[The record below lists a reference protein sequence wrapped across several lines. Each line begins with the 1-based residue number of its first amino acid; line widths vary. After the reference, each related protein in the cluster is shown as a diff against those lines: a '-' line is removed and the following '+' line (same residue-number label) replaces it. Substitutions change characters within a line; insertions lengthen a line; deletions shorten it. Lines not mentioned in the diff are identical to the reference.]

1 MPDTPAKGYDFGRLK
16 SWVVWAVLYM
26 HIHIYAVVVSC
37 VIIPWFENSVPGVT
51 NLGIL
56 TINTA
61 FSIVCYVLCVVKDAG
76 RVPEDWQPDEESNQ
90 LVVQVKKKGGGTR
103 FCQKC
108 EKPKPPRCHHCRV
121 CRRCVLRMD
130 HHCPW
135 VNNCI
140 GHGNY
145 KAFFLFLIYITAG
158 VIHSMGLLS
167 AYSLSSINANAQR
180 RQAARMAGRIA
191 SRLRTPG
198 QVESPGFAG
207 MMMVC
212 KPLRPPC
219 VVICAFRPA
228 SLQHHPNDSYGR
240 STVSPGSS
248 MGITTDSPCFSQA
261 FTCAVTFPLTIGLIM
276 LLGWHLYLV
285 ICNKTTIEYH
295 EGVTAKIQA
304 AKSGHRYQ
312 HPYDVG
318 FCGNLHAVLGANVT
332 CWLLPC
338 PSSADGPGVN
348 YPTGIQAI

>member
-207 MMMVC
+207 MMM
-212 KPLRPPC
+212 
-219 VVICAFRPA
+219 
-228 SLQHHPNDSYGR
+228 
-240 STVSPGSS
+240 
-248 MGITTDSPCFSQA
+248 A